1 MKRPAELLAQPGWWR
16 YDPALVTICAA
27 LVSLGL
33 VMVYSASVAVAVEV
47 HQNETYFFEHQIVYF
62 LLGAVALVALSR
74 LPYQRLAIAGKPL
87 YAATLLLLAVVL
99 LLGHNAGGAK
109 RWIQVPALGQVQPSE
124 FMKVALILVLSGLYA
139 RDLRRAREFKRGFL
153 HCTALVALPVALIIA
168 EPDLGTSIIV
178 ASTGFA
184 VFFAGGASLL
194 QLPLLIGTAGGLVA
208 MLIKISPY
216 RFSRFST
223 FLHPLAIQNAQG
235 VAYQVQQA
243 LIALGSGGIFGR
255 GLGASRQKFSYVPAP
270 HTDSIFAIVG
280 EELGYVGCV
289 AVILLFIALAW
300 RGLTIARDAPD
311 QFGALVATG
320 ITCSLVV
327 QAFINIAAVSSSIP
341 FTGVPLP
348 FISYGGS
355 SLIVSLAAIG
365 ILLNIGSQ
373 AVPNAVA
380 AAERPASRI
389 PVQRPVATPAAPDGP
404 QKRPAGP
411 RFPRGRS
418 PMKQAP
424 TSRFREVRED

>member
-1 MKRPAELLAQPGWWR
+1 MKRPADLLAQPGWWR

-33 VMVYSASVAVAVEV
+33 VMVYSASVAVAIDA
-47 HQNETYFFEHQIVYF
+47 HQGETYYFVRQLVFFGIGV
-62 LLGAVALVALSR
+62 VALVGLSQ
-74 LPYQRLAIAGKPL
+74 LPYQRLMITGKPL
-87 YAATLLLLAVVL
+87 YALSLALLVVVL
-99 LLGHNAGGAK
+99 LLGHHAGGAK
-109 RWIQVPALGQVQPSE
+109 RWIQVSSLAQVQPSE
-124 FMKVALILVLSGLYA
+124 LMKVSLLLLLSGMYA
-139 RDLRRAREFKRGFL
+139 RDVRRARTFTRGLL
-153 HCTALVALPVALIIA
+153 HCVLIIGLPIALIVA

-178 ASTGFA
+178 ATTGFA
-184 VFFAGGASLL
+184 VFFAAGASLV
-194 QLPLLIGTAGGLVA
+194 QLPLLVGSAVGLVTL
-208 MLIKISPY
+208 LIKVSPY
-216 RFSRFST
+216 RFSRFTT
-223 FLHPLAIQNAQG
+223 FMDPLAVQNAQG
-235 VAYQVQQA
+235 VSYQVQQA

-270 HTDSIFAIVG
+270 HTDSIYAIVG

-300 RGLTIARDAPD
+300 RGLAIAREAPD

-355 SLIVSLAAIG
+355 SLIVSLAGVG

-380 AAERPASRI
+380 TAERPVSRKL
-389 PVQRPVATPAAPDGP
+389 VHRPVGQRGAAPAP
-404 QKRPAGP
+404 RSRPANGAATA
-411 RFPRGRS
+411 S
-418 PMKQAP
+418 H
-424 TSRFREVRED
+424 VRRLRHE